1 MTDPEFVDI
10 LRISDDV
17 SKRYAADRIEAL
29 AQENERLHDEYA
41 QVAELV
47 YGEAEHDHDGVTAR
61 VAGTLEELDNFRA
74 DLVTLRAQLA
84 ERGNQARK
92 MLAALKIIPVVMR
105 PWIDAQIGHG
115 GTVSFEEWEAAMKQ
129 IDAALEAE
137 ATQETR

>member
-1 MTDPEFVDI
+1 MTDPVRHRGMGVV
-10 LRISDDV
+10 L
-17 SKRYAADRIEAL
+17 AL
-29 AQENERLHDEYA
+29 VAQYKKA
-41 QVAELV
+41 KAE
-47 YGEAEHDHDGVTAR
+47 VTA
-61 VAGTLEELDNFRA
+61 
-74 DLVTLRAQLA
+74 LREQLA